1 MKLNRDKM
9 SKRCDICIFF
19 YVVVLSFVL
28 NSCYNNVYNF
38 DDRDYEWV
46 DCYNE
51 GDTIVFNTNDCTDYL
66 YISKKTIY
74 DDHHPT
80 VRNESHLWTDYHS
93 SIAYEGTLRHKACRL
108 EFWAKM
114 FKCYDGSLEMY
125 VSLGERYIFG
135 AQDSIN
141 MNGDGTYFKDTIF
154 IDMKKSQPEPKFAW
168 KDCEYIKWAKGVGIV
183 GYKFR
188 DGTIYGE

>member
-1 MKLNRDKM
+1 MRNLSEIMRINNV
-9 SKRCDICIFF
+9 CIFLHI
-19 YVVVLSFVL
+19 VVLCFVL
-28 NSCYNNVYNF
+28 SSCFNNVYNF
-38 DDRDYEWV
+38 DERDFAWI

-66 YISKKTIY
+66 YISKKTVY

-80 VRNESHLWTDYHS
+80 VENENQFWTDYHS
-93 SIAYEGTLRHKACRL
+93 HVYYNGKLKHKANSLR
-108 EFWAKM
+108 FWAEI
-114 FKCYDGSLEMY
+114 FKCSDGCLGMY
-125 VSLGERYIFG
+125 VSLGEKYFCS

-141 MNGDGTYFKDTIF
+141 LNENGTYFKDTIF
-154 IDMKKSQPEPKFAW
+154 IDMKKSQSEPKFAW

>member
-1 MKLNRDKM
+1 MRRKKIYMFLY
-9 SKRCDICIFF
+9 IIFM
-19 YVVVLSFVL
+19 SFVL
-28 NSCYNNVYNF
+28 SSCYNNVYNF
-38 DDRDYEWV
+38 DERDFAWI

-51 GDTIVFNTNDCTDYL
+51 GDTIVFNANDCTDYL
-66 YISKKTIY
+66 YITEKTIH

-80 VRNESHLWTDYHS
+80 VENESHFGTDYHS
-93 SIAYEGTLRHKACRL
+93 SVTFKGILRHKACRIDL
-108 EFWAKM
+108 WTKI

-125 VSLGERYIFG
+125 ISLDERCIWS

-141 MNGDGTYFKDTIF
+141 MTVDGTYFKDTIF
-154 IDMKKSQPEPKFAW
+154 IDMKKSKLTPKFAW

>member
-1 MKLNRDKM
+1 M
-9 SKRCDICIFF
+9 
-19 YVVVLSFVL
+19 SFVL
-28 NSCYNNVYNF
+28 SSCYNNVYNF
-38 DDRDYEWV
+38 DERDLTWI

-66 YISKKTIY
+66 YITEKTIY

-80 VRNESHLWTDYHS
+80 VENESQFGTDYHS
-93 SIAYEGTLRHKACRL
+93 HVYYIGKLRHKANCL
-108 EFWAKM
+108 NFFSEI
-114 FKCYDGSLEMY
+114 FKCSDGSLGMY
-125 VSLGERYIFG
+125 ISLGERHIYG
-135 AQDSIN
+135 VQDSIN
-141 MNGDGTYFKDTIF
+141 MTEDGTYFKDTIF
-154 IDMKKSQPEPKFAW
+154 IDMKMSKLTPKFAW